1 MIKKKFRLI
10 DIYYD
15 PLITGIF
22 SSMAKNVSINAFFTK
37 IGITD
42 PISID
47 MEYFYNRSGLKT
59 ASFLLTSMFEKH
71 IRVVSNVKYLEDFVI
86 DSKSNRII
94 TKTALEGVNHE
105 LINSLIVQKYLP
117 IWERMYDN
125 FAIEFDPV
133 NPFYQDII
141 EKSSDNLSTN
151 GTTENSSSASST
163 YNNTDTRDSSTERTS
178 VYNENG
184 DNKEYK
190 YGYDNASEDG
200 SPYSRDTNSNN
211 RNQTDND
218 TDTYSGQT
226 NGTNSGT
233 TESDGK
239 TTYNSDRNIDKSI
252 NRKGNIGN
260 IPITELLQRAIEYY
274 RFTIYDKIYSDL
286 DGILT
291 RSKYI

>member
-22 SSMAKNVSINAFFTK
+22 SSMSKNEIINTFFSK
-37 IGITD
+37 IGITE

-71 IRVVSNVKYLEDFVI
+71 IRIISNVKYLEDFVI
-86 DSKSNRII
+86 DSKSNRVI
-94 TKTALEGVNHE
+94 TKVALEGVNQE
-105 LINSLIVQKYLP
+105 LINSLIIQKYLP
-117 IWERMYDN
+117 VWEKMYDT
-125 FAIEFDPV
+125 FVTEFDPV

-141 EKSSDNLSTN
+141 EKSSDNLSSN
-151 GTTENSSSASST
+151 GTTENNGKSSST
-163 YNNTDTRDSSTERTS
+163 YNNTDKRNTTVKHTSEYTES
-178 VYNENG
+178 G

-190 YGYDNASEDG
+190 YGYDDATDNG
-200 SPYSRDTNSNN
+200 SPYSRDTTSNE

-218 TDTYSGQT
+218 TDTYDGTS
-226 NGTNSGT
+226 NGNNSGT

-239 TTYNSDRNIDKSI
+239 TTYNSDRNIDRSI